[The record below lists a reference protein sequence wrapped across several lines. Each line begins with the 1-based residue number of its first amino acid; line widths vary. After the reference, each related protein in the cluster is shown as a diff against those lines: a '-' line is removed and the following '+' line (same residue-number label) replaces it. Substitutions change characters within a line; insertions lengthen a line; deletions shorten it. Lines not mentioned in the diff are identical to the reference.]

1 MKSAYVHQP
10 RRLSGRLN
18 LKADTHSL
26 NSTLNT
32 ALIHTPDLYH
42 PSSLTHSLVQSYPI
56 SSELIGNYHPF
67 AVQHRI
73 PQPSSTPVPLPPK
86 GPISHNS
93 TQRLDMPSRLSRT
106 TGALLALHAGDSL
119 GATLEFKSHA
129 AIKASHPLGLR
140 SIVGGGPFSWP
151 PGHATDDTDLTRAV
165 LLSYADSLLLLLHSS
180 PDANQQHRSV
190 TYRAAEYFV
199 AWYEGRWPD
208 VQKAKGG
215 NTPRDVGGST
225 AEGILAFAGSGDPTT
240 SGTGPGR
247 AGNGSLMRC
256 LPTGLFQ
263 RDVHLMLAESRS
275 IGAVTH
281 RDETCQVSCAVY
293 NAIAAALV
301 AGADVSYALSQGE
314 AVAVTMEGGR
324 EGDVLRAIRR
334 GRRTDIAQLARDGP
348 PREHYP
354 GRCSGHVLESLSL
367 AIAAILDRRS
377 LEDIL
382 VDVVRIGAD
391 TDTNAAI
398 AGGLLGARDGEEAI
412 PKAWVDTLQ
421 FRDEF
426 REVARA
432 IHKVQ
437 YGRGS

>member
-1 MKSAYVHQP
+1 
-10 RRLSGRLN
+10 
-18 LKADTHSL
+18 
-26 NSTLNT
+26 
-32 ALIHTPDLYH
+32 
-42 PSSLTHSLVQSYPI
+42 
-56 SSELIGNYHPF
+56 
-67 AVQHRI
+67 
-73 PQPSSTPVPLPPK
+73 
-86 GPISHNS
+86 
-93 TQRLDMPSRLSRT
+93 MPSRLSRT
-106 TGALLALHAGDSL
+106 TGALLALHAGDAL
-119 GATLEFKSHA
+119 GATLEFKPHA
-129 AIKASHPLGLR
+129 AIKASHPLGLH

-151 PGHATDDTDLTRAV
+151 AGHATDDTDLTRAV
-165 LLSYADSLLLLLHSS
+165 LLSYADSLLAS
-180 PDANQQHRSV
+180 PGANQHKSV

-208 VQKAKGG
+208 VKKGKG

-225 AEGILAFAGSGDPTT
+225 AEGILAFAASGDPTT

-263 RDVHLMLAESRS
+263 RDAHLLLAESRS
-275 IGAVTH
+275 ISAVTH
-281 RDETCQVSCAVY
+281 RDETCLVSCAVY
-293 NAIAAALV
+293 NAVVAALV
-301 AGADVSYALSQGE
+301 AGADVAYALSQGE
-314 AVAVTMEGGR
+314 AVAVTMEAGR
-324 EGDVLRAIRR
+324 EGDVLQAIRR

-348 PREHYP
+348 PRDEYP

-367 AIAAILDRRS
+367 AVAAILDRRS

-421 FRDEF
+421 FTDEF
-426 REVARA
+426 RKIASK